1 MCQPILAR
9 TREFAGSLSHSSF
22 LHADAPLNHT
32 LERALVKSSCYAVVL
47 STRFHEVLHKVDVPS
62 VREHNSHHIEEEM
75 STTPRQVL
83 KPVRKGMEI
92 DEVWLLSRLLAAF
105 SLVR

>member
-1 MCQPILAR
+1 
-9 TREFAGSLSHSSF
+9 
-22 LHADAPLNHT
+22 
-32 LERALVKSSCYAVVL
+32 
-47 STRFHEVLHKVDVPS
+47 VLHEVDVPS
-62 VREHNSHHIEEEM
+62 VRSHHIEEEM